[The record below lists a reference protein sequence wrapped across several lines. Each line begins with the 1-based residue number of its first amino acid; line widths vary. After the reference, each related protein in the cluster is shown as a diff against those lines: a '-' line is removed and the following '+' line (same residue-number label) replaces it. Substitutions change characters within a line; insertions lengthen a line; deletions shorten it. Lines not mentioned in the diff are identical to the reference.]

1 MFVYVDDKAA
11 TINVAFNAKAPVE
24 NPEVVIQGFKNGAK
38 VLVNGAVAIDVADA
52 EKFDSIRRPFIYQKD
67 DKLNVTFQATSPV
80 EAPEVVIDSIADDK
94 VSITANGNT
103 IRVTY
108 TNEGATI
115 LDNCM
120 GSGTVGVACKNLHRN
135 FIGIELDEEYF
146 KIAEKRIRNAN
157 PFNI

>member
-11 TINVAFNAKAPVE
+11 TINVAFDAKVPVE

-38 VLVNGAVAIDVADA
+38 VLVNGAVAVDVADA

-94 VSITANGNT
+94 VSITANGTT

-108 TNEGATI
+108 TDEGVTYEAPAASTRK
-115 LDNCM
+115 
-120 GSGTVGVACKNLHRN
+120 SRKSTPAPAV
-135 FIGIELDEEYF
+135 EETPVVEEVVSEVTE
-146 KIAEKRIRNAN
+146 A
-157 PFNI
+157 

>member
-94 VSITANGNT
+94 VSITANGTT

-108 TNEGATI
+108 TNEGATYEAPAAATKK
-115 LDNCM
+115 
-120 GSGTVGVACKNLHRN
+120 GKKSTPAPVV
-135 FIGIELDEEYF
+135 EETPVVEEVVSEVTE
-146 KIAEKRIRNAN
+146 A
-157 PFNI
+157 